1 MVLKKIGREKT
12 MNYTEIMDIAQWQQI
27 LASSD
32 KHPIVVF
39 KHSTTCPISAAA
51 YREFTTVECEHAYLV
66 KVIERRNVSNEIAK
80 DLQVQHASPQVIVIQ
95 NGQATWQAT
104 HFHIKADSLK
114 EALA

>member
-1 MVLKKIGREKT
+1 MD
-12 MNYTEIMDIAQWQQI
+12 YTEIIGIEQWQQI
-27 LASSD
+27 LALSNE
-32 KHPIVVF
+32 HPVVVL

-51 YREFTTVECEHAYLV
+51 YREFTSEALQNAYLV
-66 KVIERRNVSNEIAK
+66 KVIENRDVSNEIAK

-104 HFHIKADSLK
+104 HFHIKAHALN

>member
-1 MVLKKIGREKT
+1 
-12 MNYTEIMDIAQWQQI
+12 MNYTEIIDIAQWQQI
-27 LASSD
+27 LASSNEQ
-32 KHPIVVF
+32 PVIVF

-51 YREFTTVECEHAYLV
+51 YREFTSAEYEHAYLV
-66 KVIERRNVSNEIAK
+66 KVIEQRNVSNEIAK

-104 HFHIKADSLK
+104 HFHIKAHALN